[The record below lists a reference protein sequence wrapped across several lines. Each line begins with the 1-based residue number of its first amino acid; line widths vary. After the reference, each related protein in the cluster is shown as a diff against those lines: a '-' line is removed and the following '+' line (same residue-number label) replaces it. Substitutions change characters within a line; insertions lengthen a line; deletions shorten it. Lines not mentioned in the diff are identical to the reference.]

1 MATMASEW
9 RISTSLGAAHT
20 PARVHFG
27 GRYVNAAAQQYGV
40 LLMHMRHEKL
50 THCNHYILCRL
61 LFNIMSLMRPF
72 LPMRVFWA
80 GDPPPL
86 SNPAGAN
93 MNVPRTHP
101 LEKFSAKPRNGV
113 ITE

>member
-1 MATMASEW
+1 MASER
-9 RISTSLGAAHT
+9 RICTSAGAAHM

-50 THCNHYILCRL
+50 THCNHYTLCRVL
-61 LFNIMSLMRPF
+61 CNIMGIMRPF
-72 LPMRVFWA
+72 LPMRAFLV
-80 GDPPPL
+80 GDPPLPP
-86 SNPAGAN
+86 NPAGAN

-101 LEKFSAKPRNGV
+101 LEKISAKPRNGV